1 MNDLLIWRHIKLILI
16 FCALSLFVISGFGC
30 SRGTSKAQASVQ
42 TQSGP
47 QSEYTVK
54 LDDTQLKSIK
64 VGPVGWHLFKMEHE
78 AVGNIAFNDDR
89 SVQVYPSYQGKI
101 INLFADLGDNVRR
114 GRKLYTINSPDLV
127 QAESTLI
134 ASAGVLDLTTKTL
147 ERAKKLY
154 ETQGIA
160 QKDLQQ
166 AASDQQS
173 AEGAFNAAKDA
184 VRIFGKTDAEIDRI
198 VAKRRIDPVMVVR
211 SPIAGYITARNAA
224 PGILAQPGNPPAP
237 FTVSDISTVWMVA
250 YVLESD
256 SPLFHTGQ
264 DVSVKLMAFPGR
276 TFKGRITTIGSAVD
290 PNTHRLMVR
299 SVIRDPRHELKPGM
313 LAAFTIRTGAPLR
326 SVAVPVDAVV
336 RQGDGTMT
344 VFVTADGHTFTRRTV
359 KLGLQQD
366 GYHQITDGLKPG
378 ETVATDGAVFLDGIL
393 ENEAD

>member
-1 MNDLLIWRHIKLILI
+1 MNDLLIWRNIKLLSVLGA
-16 FCALSLFVISGFGC
+16 FSLFAISWFGC
-30 SRGTSKAQASVQ
+30 SRAASNAQASVQ
-42 TQSGP
+42 AQDGP
-47 QSEYTVK
+47 VSENTVK
-54 LDDTQLKSIK
+54 LDDMQLKAIK
-64 VGPVGWHLFKMEHE
+64 VGPVGRHLFKMEHE

-101 INLFADLGDNVRR
+101 INLFADLGDNVRK
-114 GRKLYTINSPDLV
+114 GQKLYTINSPDLV

-134 ASAGVLDLTTKTL
+134 AASGVLYLDTKTL
-147 ERAKKLY
+147 ERARKLY

-166 AASDQQS
+166 AVSDQQT
-173 AEGAFNAAKDA
+173 AEGAFKAAQDA
-184 VRIFGKTDAEIDRI
+184 VGIFGKTDVEIEQI

-211 SPIAGYITARNAA
+211 SPIAGCITARNAA
-224 PGILAQPGNPPAP
+224 PGLLAQPGNAPAP
-237 FTVSDISTVWMVA
+237 FTVSDISTVWMAA

-256 SPLFHTGQ
+256 SPLFHIGQ
-264 DVSVKLMAFPGR
+264 DVSVKLTAFPGR
-276 TFKGRITTIGSAVD
+276 TFRGMIATIGSAVD

-313 LAAFTIRTGAPLR
+313 LATFTIRTGAPVR

-344 VFVTADGHTFTRRTV
+344 VFVTTDGHTFTRRTV

-366 GYHQITDGLKPG
+366 GYHQIVDGLKPG
-378 ETVATDGAVFLDGIL
+378 EMVATDGAVFLDGIL